1 MEAQPTAFLL
11 TGHRGVKGAVR
22 SQSSQPAWG
31 AGHADTAAAGLR
43 SLHRSLLSLLQLPLL
58 L

>member
-11 TGHRGVKGAVR
+11 TSHLGVKGAVP
-22 SQSSQPAWG
+22 SQSSHVAWG

-43 SLHRSLLSLLQLPLL
+43 SFHRSLLSLLQLPLL